1 MKTTN
6 RKVVRS
12 NPTQSLS
19 DIKEN
24 TEQNSILQDSM
35 PKRQGLEPF
44 KTVTSIHMSQ
54 KTLRK

>member
-44 KTVTSIHMSQ
+44 KTVTPIHMSQ